1 MIKKLSIAV
10 LLSGTLCAGQSNMT
24 APCTSNQS
32 ALAGATEG
40 CSTQSSPTAPRVH
53 EGQLGATPKRS
64 VSTKAST
71 EQEAEPA
78 VPDSARIVGPLTA
91 RSDFEKFA
99 EDAAG
104 RPLPVYGRQLFDEV
118 SSTFAPMDHIPVP
131 SNYAIGPGDELLIRV
146 WGKVDLDASVTVD
159 RNGQISLP
167 KIGTLN
173 VAGLRYEQLE
183 SYLRAAVGTIYK
195 DFELNVTLGRLRS
208 IQVFVLGSARQPGA
222 YTVSSLSTSL
232 DALFASGGPS
242 ATGTMRRIQVR
253 RGSQTIAELDL
264 YDVLRKGD
272 KSHDV
277 QLVPGDVIYI
287 PQVGPQVAIV
297 ENVNEPGIY
306 ELKGETTIA
315 SALENAGGLTNLAGT
330 DRVLL
335 ERIEDRKKRRVDEF
349 ALDTSGLQRILKDG
363 DSLRIFPISPQFENA
378 VTLRG
383 SVAAPGR
390 FAWHEGQ
397 RVTDLIPSRDFL
409 ITSDHWIEK
418 NHQAEQQRAEVS
430 RKLPAEPAGNLR
442 GEQTANQN
450 VELTENQP
458 TERSINQ
465 RTDMLAQ
472 LDLTNSEINWDYA
485 LIERIDQHD
494 LSTRL
499 VAFNLGNAI
508 DNPASPDNQLLRAG
522 DVITV
527 FSRKDIP
534 LPLEKHSTIVRVGG
548 EVNAPGLYR
557 VNPGETLRDVVQHAG
572 GLTPHSYLYASEL
585 TRVSARKLQE
595 AQLKRAVARMQK
607 ELLVQYGNAK
617 NIDVTEGASAK
628 AQDQQAQLKTQQDL
642 LEKLSSEHPTGRVV
656 LDIRPDAEV
665 AGDIPDFVLEDGD
678 SLFIP
683 AKLGTIQVVGEV
695 YNESAFRFESNKRLA
710 KYLNAAGG
718 ATRQA
723 DVKRIFLIRADGTVV
738 SRQAH
743 RHVWQ
748 GSFEDIALMPGDS
761 IIVPLKLKAPGGMA
775 EQWPLLFQTLSQTAM
790 TGALIGT
797 R

>member
-1 MIKKLSIAV
+1 
-10 LLSGTLCAGQSNMT
+10 
-24 APCTSNQS
+24 
-32 ALAGATEG
+32 
-40 CSTQSSPTAPRVH
+40 VH
-53 EGQLGATPKRS
+53 EGQLGSKPERS
-64 VSTKAST
+64 LSTKT
-71 EQEAEPA
+71 GMEQEADPTA
-78 VPDSARIVGPLTA
+78 PDSARIIGPITA

-104 RPLPVYGRQLFDEV
+104 HPLPVYGRQLFEEV

-159 RNGQISLP
+159 RNGQVSLP
-167 KIGTLN
+167 RVGTLN
-173 VAGLRYEQLE
+173 VAGLRYEQVE
-183 SYLRAAVGTIYK
+183 GYLRKAVGIIYK

-222 YTVSSLSTSL
+222 YTDSSLSTSL
-232 DALFASGGPS
+232 NALFASGGPS
-242 ATGTMRRIQVR
+242 ATGTLRRIQVR

-277 QLVPGDVIYI
+277 QLLPGDVIYI

-297 ENVNEPGIY
+297 DNVSEPGIY
-306 ELKGETTIA
+306 ELKGETTVA
-315 SALENAGGLTNLAGT
+315 SSLENAGGLTNLAGT

-335 ERIEDRKKRRVDEF
+335 ERIQDHKKRRVEEF
-349 ALDTSGLQRILKDG
+349 ALDASGMQRILKDG
-363 DSLRIFPISPQFENA
+363 DSLHIFPISPQFENA

-390 FAWHEGQ
+390 FGWHEGQ
-397 RVTDLIPSRDFL
+397 QVTDLIPSRDFL
-409 ITSDHWIEK
+409 ITSDHWIEQ
-418 NHQAEQQRAEVS
+418 NHQAEKQRAEVT
-430 RKLPAEPAGNLR
+430 RKRPAEPAGNPPVELAR
-442 GEQTANQN
+442 NLHAEQIANQN
-450 VELTENQP
+450 VELTENQT
-458 TERSINQ
+458 TEQTKNQ
-465 RTDMLAQ
+465 RTDLLTQ
-472 LDLTNSEINWDYA
+472 LDLTNSEINWEYA

-499 VAFNLGNAI
+499 IAFNLGHAI
-508 DNPASPDNQLLRAG
+508 DDPASADNQLLRAG

-557 VNPGETLRDVVQHAG
+557 VNPGETLREVVQRAG

-595 AQLKRAVARMQK
+595 AQLKRAVSRMQK
-607 ELLVQYGNAK
+607 ELLAQYGTARSL
-617 NIDVTEGASAK
+617 DVSAVANTK
-628 AQDQQAQLKTQQDL
+628 AQDQQVQLKTQQDL
-642 LEKLSSEHPTGRVV
+642 IEKLSSEQPTGRVV
-656 LDIRPDAEV
+656 LDISPDAKLQ
-665 AGDIPDFVLEDGD
+665 GDLPDLVLEDGD

-695 YNESAFRFESNKRLA
+695 YNESAFRFEAKKRLA

-743 RHVWQ
+743 RHAWQ
-748 GSFEDIALMPGDS
+748 GSFDDIELMPGDS